1 MKNKKITILLVLI
14 IIFTI
19 AIVSVIVPTIAK
31 YISENNKNE
40 GSNIASFEID
50 VNIKDSDTDQEIHET
65 VTYDFK
71 PGDSINILVNLD
83 GSKCEVAS
91 NVSITIETLNNLPLV
106 IKHNGS
112 ELVGSIDTS
121 LTPKASTTING
132 INISW
137 PENENDYKYSGEV
150 DIVYIIISVS
160 QKN

>member
-19 AIVSVIVPTIAK
+19 AIVSVITPTIAK
-31 YISENNKNE
+31 YISENNQNE

-50 VNIKDSDTDQEIHET
+50 VKIKDSDDDQEIYET

-71 PGDSINILVNLD
+71 PGDSINISVSLD

-132 INISW
+132 FNISW
-137 PENENDYKYSGEV
+137 PENANDYKYSGEV
-150 DIVYIIISVS
+150 DIVSIIISVS